1 VAPKSLDDPNPS
13 STTLAAWSTHLGRT
27 VSDPAAL
34 RIELGAGATLP
45 RAFAATARRF
55 THAKAL
61 TVGGVTLSH
70 GQVDD
75 ESVRLSAIL
84 GAWGVRRGSRILLVA
99 EPVMPVVI
107 CYLAALRA
115 GAIVTLTHPSYT
127 SLELSRM
134 ITASGADLAVATGD
148 ALGRLVEATPDG
160 QVLGVEESDR
170 DKSVNLLYDLAP
182 QMVPEIDDD
191 ATSTA
196 ILASTSGTTGSP
208 KLVPLSNRNLL
219 SSIRG
224 VLWAWRWRPDD
235 RLVHC
240 LPIAH
245 QHGLGAIHAALL
257 TGSHTIILPRFEP
270 AALLDVIAAEEATVL
285 FAVPAIYDRLLTD
298 DMERLRSLAGLRLM
312 TSGSAPLPS
321 EHAIRI
327 EALTG
332 QLPVERYGL
341 TETGLD
347 SSNPYEGPRIPGTV
361 GLPLPGVELAVV
373 DPTGTAVASDEAG
386 EVVLRGPQVFSGYW
400 GEEPDSPDFMHGWFR
415 TGDMGVIDPDSGHLR
430 LVGRTKELIIT
441 GGMNVFPRE
450 VEAALLTI
458 PGVIDVAV
466 IGVPSRRWG
475 EAVTAFVVATGV
487 SIDEIARSIS
497 DQLAPYKRPKQIIEV
512 DSIPRTEIGKLKRD
526 VLAASHSIRDT

>member
-1 VAPKSLDDPNPS
+1 
-13 STTLAAWSTHLGRT
+13 
-27 VSDPAAL
+27 
-34 RIELGAGATLP
+34 
-45 RAFAATARRF
+45 
-55 THAKAL
+55 
-61 TVGGVTLSH
+61 
-70 GQVDD
+70 
-75 ESVRLSAIL
+75 
-84 GAWGVRRGSRILLVA
+84 
-99 EPVMPVVI
+99 
-107 CYLAALRA
+107 
-115 GAIVTLTHPSYT
+115 
-127 SLELSRM
+127 
-134 ITASGADLAVATGD
+134 
-148 ALGRLVEATPDG
+148 
-160 QVLGVEESDR
+160 
-170 DKSVNLLYDLAP
+170 
-182 QMVPEIDDD
+182 
-191 ATSTA
+191 
-196 ILASTSGTTGSP
+196 
-208 KLVPLSNRNLL
+208 
-219 SSIRG
+219 
-224 VLWAWRWRPDD
+224 
-235 RLVHC
+235 
-240 LPIAH
+240 
-245 QHGLGAIHAALL
+245 LL